1 MKDIGDDEDEFLEID
16 ESNIDILL
24 KDEDEQEMC
33 ADEDFKFS
41 YE

>member
-1 MKDIGDDEDEFLEID
+1 MMNGWRFYFDLEID